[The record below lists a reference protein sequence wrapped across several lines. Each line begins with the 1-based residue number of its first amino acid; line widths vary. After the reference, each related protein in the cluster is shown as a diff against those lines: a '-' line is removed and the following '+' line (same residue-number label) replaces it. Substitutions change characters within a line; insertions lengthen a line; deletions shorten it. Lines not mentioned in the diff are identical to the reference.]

1 MIEDR
6 YLSIKKTS
14 AYINILSFHSNDYWG
29 DGFRA
34 LNCNK
39 IRCNFI
45 VSSLNGLCISM
56 DQMQDGLMRLSG
68 TMPLHSEDSIN
79 EKCRTILS

>member
-1 MIEDR
+1 MIEDTK
-6 YLSIKKTS
+6 SSKKVKT
-14 AYINILSFHSNDYWG
+14 YIFISFHGNGDDGWG
-29 DGFRA
+29 DRFRA

-56 DQMQDGLMRLSG
+56 DQMQDGLVRLSG
-68 TMPLHSEDSIN
+68 TMPLHTEDSIN
-79 EKCRTILS
+79 EKCRPILS